1 MRKTTSFYVKPLLA
15 VMLAAGVLSVQAAP
29 IPDQATLQFR
39 GSYGIPAT
47 MTFKRSGSQY
57 TVSASINVPFY
68 KIRFESGGTISGNQ
82 LNPSY
87 YRDVRNGKVYASAQ
101 FSGSKATYGKTGET
115 KTENVRGRVMDLFT
129 LAWQLVFTDGQLP
142 PNLMITNG
150 KRLYPVRGISPAGTS
165 QITFNGRKID
175 VNQFNVRRGDDT
187 AQYGFAPALNG
198 VPAIIRYNDG
208 DKNYALTIK
217 SVSINGQ
224 TVQP

>member
-1 MRKTTSFYVKPLLA
+1 MKAL
-15 VMLAAGVLSVQAAP
+15 
-29 IPDQATLQFR
+29 
-39 GSYGIPAT
+39 
-47 MTFKRSGSQY
+47 
-57 TVSASINVPFY
+57 
-68 KIRFESGGTISGNQ
+68 NQ
-82 LNPSY
+82 SY

-101 FSGSKATYGKTGET
+101 FSGSKATYGKAGET

-208 DKNYALTIK
+208 DKNYALTLK

>member
-15 VMLAAGVLSVQAAP
+15 VMLAAGALSVQAAP

-101 FSGSKATYGKTGET
+101 FAGSKATYGKAGET
-115 KTENVRGRVMDLFT
+115 KTENVRGRMMDLFT

-175 VNQFNVRRGDDT
+175 VNTALPPRLTAFRRLSAITT
-187 AQYGFAPALNG
+187 ATKTTRSRSNPS
-198 VPAIIRYNDG
+198 
-208 DKNYALTIK
+208 ALTAK
-217 SVSINGQ
+217 RYSLK
-224 TVQP
+224 TML